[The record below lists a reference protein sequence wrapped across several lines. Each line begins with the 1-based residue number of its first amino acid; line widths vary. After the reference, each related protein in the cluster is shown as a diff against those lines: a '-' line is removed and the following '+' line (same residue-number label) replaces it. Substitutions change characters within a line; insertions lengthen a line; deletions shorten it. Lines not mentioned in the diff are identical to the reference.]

1 MDILRRFSGPNTM
14 IIAVMIAGPFSFKL
28 YLLPFMAE
36 SCLLKD
42 STVPV
47 SSPFMYLVKGFE
59 SEVVK

>member
-1 MDILRRFSGPNTM
+1 M